1 MFNAWRVVKGVKHT
15 RRKIKP
21 PRGKLTWH
29 PEQKTPI
36 ITKHPL
42 WDKLKRLVGMG
53 TDVYEILEFFDEE
66 GMLKR
71 NNAPDMKKNII
82 KEALKN
88 AKSPIEQFEIM
99 DRVLQMYLLDKQQSK
114 KQTTIGD
121 VAGINLEPREVSVT
135 GWWNEDSFS
144 EIQDYFPLN
153 RLTVQENP
161 LSHTDFSRG
170 DEDKLFSYIQ
180 HRLND
185 NNVRTKFQEEFI
197 GPNPE
202 VTVETFL
209 SPNTGNS
216 VPDGIAR
223 TLIGL
228 LKGGNKFG
236 LMITDKYGKYKR
248 KEERVKYEIERE
260 HPFPE
265 PPHRHESVEGETF
278 QENQHIQPRWRNEPT
293 EEDKERWGWQHQLE
307 RTDPLSE
314 SNNDWII
321 SSIVKRGKLS
331 GSMKKWYFNGIA
343 VFHGNEPKFWVGMK
357 VKWDDHAEPSV
368 KAGMK
373 TFIKKEVLDWRKW

>member
-1 MFNAWRVVKGVKHT
+1 MFNAWRVVKGVKHK

-21 PRGKLTWH
+21 PKLTWDPTH
-29 PEQKTPI
+29 KTPI
-36 ITKHPL
+36 IRKHPL
-42 WDKLKRLVGMG
+42 WDKLKRVVGLG

-66 GMLKR
+66 GMLER
-71 NNAPDMKKNII
+71 NNGPDMNYTII
-82 KEALKN
+82 EESLRD
-88 AKSPIEQFEIM
+88 AKTPMAQFEIL
-99 DRVLQMYLLDKQQSK
+99 DRVIQMYLLDKEQSK
-114 KQTTIGD
+114 KQPTIGD
-121 VAGINLEPREVSVT
+121 VAGINLETREVSVT
-135 GWWNEDSFS
+135 GNWDEESFS
-144 EIQDYFPLN
+144 AIQDYFPLN

-161 LSHTDFSRG
+161 VSHSDFSRG
-170 DEDKLFSYIQ
+170 DEDKLFSYIH

-202 VTVETFL
+202 VNVETFL

-236 LMITDKYGKYKR
+236 LMITDKYGQYKR
-248 KEERVKYEIERE
+248 KEERIKYEIERE

-265 PPHRHESVEGETF
+265 PPHGNETVEGETF
-278 QENQHIQPRWRNEPT
+278 QENRWRNEPT

-307 RTDPLSE
+307 RTNPLSE

-357 VKWDDHAEPSV
+357 VKWDDYAEPSV
-368 KAGMK
+368 KIGMK
-373 TFIKKEVLDWRKW
+373 SFINKEILDWRKW